1 MLGNTVVELI
11 QTGSP
16 DIKNAS
22 IVGLTVIPASLP
34 SQPSLP
40 VIPPQFENITDNSNV
55 TLASVTKPS
64 VPVNGIINRGKQNEI
79 KFVVPSEL
87 VVSMEPHIQVYSY
100 VYNVASFNNST
111 LNDYHNI

>member
-11 QTGSP
+11 QTGNP

-55 TLASVTKPS
+55 TLASVTKPP
-64 VPVNGIINRGKQNEI
+64 VPVNGINRGKQNEI
-79 KFVVPSEL
+79 KFVIPSEL

>member
-1 MLGNTVVELI
+1 MLGNTVVDLV

-16 DIKNAS
+16 GIKNAS
-22 IVGLTVIPASLP
+22 IVGLTIIPASLP

-55 TLASVTKPS
+55 TLASVTKPLE
-64 VPVNGIINRGKQNEI
+64 PVNGIKRGKQNEI
-79 KFVVPSEL
+79 KFAIPSEL

-100 VYNVASFNNST
+100 V
-111 LNDYHNI
+111 